1 MGKWPELDREKTL
14 HLETINITDGSH
26 AIRVEV
32 HLHQNGV
39 TGIIASELRRFIPD
53 REPLEK
59 THARALVRAAEW
71 LAAEPAGA
79 VNLRDLEGQYVRT

>member
-26 AIRVEV
+26 AIRVD
-32 HLHQNGV
+32 
-39 TGIIASELRRFIPD
+39 ELRRFIPD
-53 REPLEK
+53 WEPLEK